1 MPTPVQNDLALL
13 FRAKSGRILAALI
26 SQCRDLQLAEDALQD
41 ALVQASESWQKNAP
55 PRNPEAWLLT
65 VAKRRM
71 IDRLRQSSKQSSEPI
86 LRAIVDNI
94 QVEQLDAEIDHVIP
108 DERLKLIFTC
118 CHPALN
124 EQARVALTL
133 KTLCG
138 LSAREIARAYLV
150 SETAMN
156 QRLVRAKQKISKA
169 GITYA
174 VPHGPALEERLDSVL
189 AVIYL
194 IYNESYSAFEGQS
207 LTRGDFANEAIRL
220 ARILVRLLPRPECSG
235 LLALMLLHHSRS
247 LARSDKTQS
256 FIPLE
261 HQDRTRWNHQQASEG
276 RSILLAALAK
286 GQPEKY
292 QLQAAISALH
302 SESPSWQNTDWEQIL
317 LLYLT
322 LYEHEPSP
330 VIKLNSLVALAQ
342 SGKEQAALLEL
353 NSLSDELMN
362 YQPFH
367 AATAYIQEKLYK
379 TELAKNSYLRAI
391 SLTRNG
397 AEKDF
402 LVKQLEKLIANHK
415 PKNN

>member
-1 MPTPVQNDLALL
+1 LLTSIQNDLARL
-13 FRAKSGRILAALI
+13 FRAKSGRILAALV
-26 SQCRDLQLAEDALQD
+26 SQCRDFQLAEDSLQD
-41 ALVQASESWQKNAP
+41 ALVQASEYWQKNAP
-55 PRNPEAWLLT
+55 PHNPEAWLLT

-71 IDRLRQSSKQSSEPI
+71 IDRLRQSKIHANEPM
-86 LRAIVDNI
+86 LAAIVDNM
-94 QVEQLDAEIDHVIP
+94 QVEQLDAESEQTIP

-124 EQARVALTL
+124 QHARVALTL

-150 SETAMN
+150 SETTMN

-174 VPHGPALEERLDSVL
+174 VPKSEALAERLDSVL

-207 LTRGDFANEAIRL
+207 LTREDLANEAIRL
-220 ARILVRLLPRPECSG
+220 ARVLSRLLPQPECSG

-247 LARSDKTQS
+247 PARASETQS

-261 HQDRTRWNHQQASEG
+261 HQDRTQWNHQQALEG
-276 RSILLAALAK
+276 RNILLAALAE
-286 GQPEKY
+286 GQAGKY

-302 SESPSWQNTDWEQIL
+302 SESPSWEDTDWEQIL

-322 LYEHEPSP
+322 LYEQEPSP

-342 SGKEQAALLEL
+342 SGKAAEALKQLD
-353 NSLSDELMN
+353 SLSCELTN

-367 AATAYIQEKLYK
+367 AAVAYIQAKLNMNQLAEK
-379 TELAKNSYLRAI
+379 SYQRAI
-391 SLTRNG
+391 SLTKNS

-402 LVKQLEKLIANHK
+402 LMRQFEKLSTNDG
-415 PKNN
+415 PQR